1 MIDSR
6 RIAVAAVATI
16 LTFAPKVVA
25 QRSTRHIFV
34 STLDENGTFV
44 LNLRPADFSIKENGA
59 PREVTRAT
67 TDVPMRVL
75 LMVESTSAVGASLT
89 EFRSALTGFL
99 EALDPEIEV
108 GFITTG
114 GQLKIRVPPGT
125 DRQAL
130 RAQAQAFSPESG
142 GNSMIEAVLE
152 ADNRL
157 FKTTPPRWPVFV
169 LVTTDLGSARS
180 NPPFDRYNSF
190 VRDYVARG
198 GSAHAVIIQGSR
210 PGILSTIVE
219 NMVHNTGGSLETIGI
234 SNSLPDKLRT
244 LGRRISE
251 DRIAMTGWYELEYAS
266 DSKAAASAEVE
277 VRVIREGVK
286 VRVSHRRPF

>member
-1 MIDSR
+1 MDST
-6 RIAVAAVATI
+6 RIAVAAAAAMM
-16 LTFAPKVVA
+16 TFASPLVA
-25 QRSTRHIFV
+25 QRTTRHIFV
-34 STLDENGTFV
+34 STLDEKGTSV
-44 LNLRPADFSIKENGA
+44 PNLRPADFSITENGA
-59 PREVTRAT
+59 PREVTRAAS
-67 TDVPMRVL
+67 DVPMRVL
-75 LMVESTSAVGASLT
+75 LMVDSTSAVGSSLT
-89 EFRSALTGFL
+89 EFRSALSGFL

-125 DRQAL
+125 DRQAS
-130 RAQAQAFSPESG
+130 RAQAQAFSSESG

-152 ADNRL
+152 ADNRF
-157 FKTTPPRWPVFV
+157 FKNTPPRWPVFV

-180 NPPFDRYNSF
+180 DPPFDRYNRF
-190 VRDYVARG
+190 VGDYVARG

-219 NMVHNTGGSLETIGI
+219 NLVHNTGGSLETIGI
-234 SNSLPDKLRT
+234 SNALPDKLRT

-251 DRIAMTGWYELEYAS
+251 DKIAMTGRYELEYVS
-266 DSKAAASAEVE
+266 ESKAAASAEVE
-277 VRVIREGVK
+277 VHVIREGVR